1 MRGDLNFRK
10 VFYPKTKYASSL
22 LLFAVLLCLIAQT
35 TAEAGFY
42 TGQSF
47 NAPME
52 NGTTYGHY
60 INDNYNTVTGVIWG
74 SNLMKAG
81 FFLAV
86 LFTIIKI
93 GFRTQ
98 GGLKDAGIYL
108 LALILLAGPLFRGK
122 SLLLTA
128 ADASDSLT
136 VSIVNQLGGLNYQF
150 AGSAV
155 AAMMAQTTITNDVLQ
170 KWRNE
175 IWYFRRDCY
184 NVYNAQQ
191 PPETPRQNPFDID
204 YGDMAVDPLTVFWNV
219 DITMSY
225 TNCND
230 YKQKLADSLKSDFN
244 GFNGRLERYKDD
256 LAANG
261 VTLSPQDQQLLDS
274 LGNVTP
280 AELLNKG
287 VFTYDH
293 KPEDDKQPGFWDSL
307 LKAITTRQ
315 GAANLVMI
323 VPRVAIALT
332 GIFFVYIF
340 NYYIFQLVTII
351 KMVAA
356 IGMALGVLYYMFF
369 RKLELP
375 FAALGIWVFGNGWY
389 ILAAI
394 GMNQY
399 WKTMQDTPWASIAAQ
414 VLLGTQ
420 GAVTNGL
427 FAVGLIGI
435 AGSMLAGILS
445 WKALHM
451 STYHMPGV
459 RQAQAGATG
468 GRGSRGSATS
478 SGGAGGTR

>member
-1 MRGDLNFRK
+1 
-10 VFYPKTKYASSL
+10 
-22 LLFAVLLCLIAQT
+22 
-35 TAEAGFY
+35 
-42 TGQSF
+42 
-47 NAPME
+47 ME

-60 INDNYNTVTGVIWG
+60 INDNYNTVTGVIWN

-81 FFLAV
+81 FFLLV
-86 LFTIIKI
+86 LFTIISI
-93 GFRTQ
+93 GFRA
-98 GGLKDAGIYL
+98 GGLKDAGVYI
-108 LALILLAGPLFRGK
+108 LALILLAGPLFKGK

-155 AAMMAQTTITNDVLQ
+155 AAMMAQTTITNDVLH

-184 NVYNAQQ
+184 NVHNAQQ
-191 PPETPRQNPFDID
+191 LPGTPRQNPYDID
-204 YGDMAVDPLTVFWNV
+204 YGDMSVDPLTVFWNV
-219 DITMSY
+219 DLTVSY
-225 TNCND
+225 ANCND
-230 YKQKLADSLKSDFN
+230 YKQKLADSLKSDFDD
-244 GFNGRLERYKDD
+244 RLQRYKDD
-256 LAANG
+256 LGANG

-274 LGNVTP
+274 LGSVTP
-280 AELLNKG
+280 AELENKG
-287 VFTYDH
+287 VYTYDH
-293 KPEDDKQPGFWDSL
+293 KPEDDKQPGLFDVKTLWN
-307 LKAITTRQ
+307 AFFTRQ
-315 GAANLVMI
+315 GLANLIMI
-323 VPRVAIALT
+323 IPRVAIALT
-332 GIFFVYIF
+332 GVFFVYIF

-351 KMVAA
+351 KIVAA

-375 FAALGIWVFGNGWY
+375 LAALGIWVFGNGWY

-399 WKTMQDTPWASIAAQ
+399 WKTMQDTPWASVAAQ

-420 GAVTNGL
+420 GAVSNGL
-427 FAVGLIGI
+427 FAVGLVGI

-459 RQAQAGATG
+459 RQAQGGVTG
-468 GRGSRGSATS
+468 SRGSRSSQGSATS
-478 SGGAGGTR
+478 SGGTGGIR

>member
-1 MRGDLNFRK
+1 MRGDLSYQR
-10 VFYPKTKYASSL
+10 VFSLNRYISL
-22 LLFAVLLCLIAQT
+22 LLLAVVVCTLSHG
-35 TAEAGFY
+35 TAEAGFF

-52 NGTTYGHY
+52 NGTIYGQY
-60 INDNYNTVTGVIWG
+60 INQNYATVTGAIWG

-81 FFLAV
+81 FFLTV
-86 LFTIIKI
+86 LFTIIRI
-93 GFRTQ
+93 GFGAG
-98 GGLKDAGIYL
+98 GGLKDAGVYL
-108 LALILLAGPLFRGK
+108 LGIILLAGPLFNGK
-122 SLLLTA
+122 SLLIVA

-155 AAMMAQTTITNDVLQ
+155 ATMMAQTTITSDVLH

-191 PPETPRQNPFDID
+191 PQGSPEQNPYDVD

-219 DITMSY
+219 DVTMTY

-230 YKQKLADSLKSDFN
+230 YKQKLADSLKSDFDD
-244 GFNGRLERYKDD
+244 RLQRYKDD
-256 LAANG
+256 LGANG
-261 VTLSPQDQQLLDS
+261 VTLSPQDQQLMDG
-274 LGNVTP
+274 LGTVTQ
-280 AELLNKG
+280 AELENRG
-287 VFTYDH
+287 VYTVDH
-293 KPEDDKQPGFWDSL
+293 KPEDDKQPGLFDSL
-307 LKAITTRQ
+307 WKAVTTRQ
-315 GAANLVMI
+315 GAANLIMVM
-323 VPRVAIALT
+323 PRIAIALT
-332 GIFFVYIF
+332 GVFFVYIF

-351 KMVAA
+351 KIVAA
-356 IGMALGVLYYMFF
+356 IAMALGVLYYMFF

-375 FAALGIWVFGNGWY
+375 LAALGIWVFGNGWY
-389 ILAAI
+389 VLAAI

-399 WKTMQDTPWASIAAQ
+399 WKTMQDTPWLSIAAQ

-435 AGSMLAGILS
+435 AGSMLAGALS
-445 WKALHM
+445 WKALHV
-451 STYHMPGV
+451 STYHMPGIK
-459 RQAQAGATG
+459 QAQGG
-468 GRGSRGSATS
+468 GRVGGGKSGQRGPATN
-478 SGGAGGTR
+478 SGGAGGR